1 MITTISY
8 IPKLLRALSL
18 RETDPM
24 SALSPLR
31 DGTTTPRTGPHRYKW
46 VNAWKITRRLPVL
59 NHIRRWLYTEGLGL
73 LDYVERRS
81 AQGILPVVS
90 RSTKPIRAQ
99 SEDTP
104 VRQRRWIHLLRLQI
118 VHVRE
123 RDPTLKDRSLYP
135 HTEWRGGTDQSN
147 DPGESDDY
155 VRCKGPSQ
163 IR

>member
-1 MITTISY
+1 MTTISY

-59 NHIRRWLYTEGLGL
+59 NHIRRWLYKEGLGL

-99 SEDTP
+99 SEDTTKVNTP
-104 VRQRRWIHLLRLQI
+104 PEASNSTCSRKGSDIKRPFPIPPYRMAWWKGLIEWSKRGWRQCSKKP
-118 VHVRE
+118 E
-123 RDPTLKDRSLYP
+123 
-135 HTEWRGGTDQSN
+135 
-147 DPGESDDY
+147 
-155 VRCKGPSQ
+155 
-163 IR
+163 